1 MDIYKVK
8 FTKLQQE
15 ILRFFFIKS
24 GISFNERGV
33 ARHLKVSPTAV
44 SNSLVR
50 LEKEEL
56 LKVEKDRE
64 SKRLS
69 ISLNKGNPKGFALK
83 RIENLKLIYESGLA
97 DFLSEQFPEA
107 TIILFGS
114 YAFGEDAASSDI
126 DIAIIGS
133 KEKTID
139 ALKYAKMLERDINF
153 NFYRNFKSIQK
164 NLLSNIVNGIT
175 LAGGVQL

>member
-15 ILRFFFIKS
+15 ILRLLFIKS
-24 GISFNERGV
+24 GMSFNERGV

-44 SNSLVR
+44 SNSLIR

-56 LKVEKDRE
+56 VKVEKDRE

-69 ISLNKGNPKGFALK
+69 ISLNKSDPKVFALK

-97 DFLSEQFPEA
+97 NFLSECFPEA
-107 TIILFGS
+107 TIIIFGS
-114 YAFGEDAASSDI
+114 YAFGEDTTSSDI
-126 DIAIIGS
+126 DIAVIGS

-139 ALKYAKMLERDINF
+139 VSKYAKMLERTININF
-153 NFYRNFKSIQK
+153 YENFKSIQK